1 MGRMMYPQLREN
13 GYGEKFSLG
22 LVTATGA
29 IDIRIPPS
37 IMMIVYAV
45 SAEQSVPKLFIGGV
59 LPGLLLALMEGLF
72 VVWYARRYGVPV
84 TGRAGLGGFLRATRR
99 AVRALSIP
107 VVVFGGN
114 YSRMLPPTQPASA
127 APIARS

>member
-29 IDIRIPPS
+29 IDILIPPS

-59 LPGLLLALMEGLF
+59 LPGLPLALMEGLF
-72 VVWYARRYGVPV
+72 VLWYARHYRVPV
-84 TGRAGLGGFLRATRR
+84 TGRASLARSLRA
-99 AVRALSIP
+99 
-107 VVVFGGN
+107 
-114 YSRMLPPTQPASA
+114 SRDPGW
-127 APIARS
+127 